1 MTDKKATLDKVFKH
15 GSNEDIKRMVMEE
28 TKISDNKALVSK
40 GVFLVTVVV
49 DCLVHLR
56 DKYKKELSVD
66 LYNEHLDLKSL
77 MMFSDHNT
85 IPLEDVFKVK
95 NYLKLIPGFD
105 ISNNFFDQK
114 EMVKTHHE
122 RVKSSVTLFV

>member
-1 MTDKKATLDKVFKH
+1 MTDKKTTLDKVFKH

-28 TKISDNKALVSK
+28 TRISENKGLLSK
-40 GVFLVTVVV
+40 GVFLIAVVV

-56 DKYKKELSVD
+56 DKHKKELSID

-105 ISNNFFDQK
+105 ISSNFFDQK
-114 EMVKTHHE
+114 EMVKIHHH

>member
-105 ISNNFFDQK
+105 ISSNFFDQK